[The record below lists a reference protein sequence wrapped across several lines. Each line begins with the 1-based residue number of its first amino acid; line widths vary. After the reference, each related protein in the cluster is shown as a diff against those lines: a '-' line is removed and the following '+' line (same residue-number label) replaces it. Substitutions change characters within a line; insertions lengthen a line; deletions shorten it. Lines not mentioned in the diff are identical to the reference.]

1 MQHYQSTPPV
11 SSNMDIVA
19 SPSFSELDEQTNFL
33 NVLKTLDNQF
43 NFCENKIFKP
53 SSTLLRENQNSFSK
67 SFSQASPTAAELLNS
82 AQYNDRHEI
91 QASNQQSPP
100 KEMVLHVKNLDYK
113 ISSDEW
119 KRILTENFKK
129 HCKDVSFW
137 KNFLI
142 SLLFKN
148 FIFLFKKLISVN
160 VVTNVDKSLLGIV
173 KLGSKDDVKL
183 AISGLHHKK
192 IGYKRLNVAV
202 ALSPVTNSPKYFN
215 LFFS

>member
-1 MQHYQSTPPV
+1 
-11 SSNMDIVA
+11 MDIVA
-19 SPSFSELDEQTNFL
+19 SPSFSELDNDSTQYVQSFQQTNFL

-53 SSTLLRENQNSFSK
+53 SSTLLSENQNSFSK

-82 AQYNDRHEI
+82 AQYNDRDEI